1 MDDGTAELTEDAII
15 RLGGWH
21 PRYARV
27 VLIEHDDRHA
37 VVLVDG
43 NGDDSEL
50 ELEYWHRDDDDDDD
64 GDGGL
69 WRPGSSSGHGSL
81 ATMRSSSWDA
91 GDFVAAI
98 GRAEPASEVSLE
110 YAGRAYR
117 RRANGFGAWGFVHTP
132 GGVLGADLPAVTA
145 VRPPQT

>member
-1 MDDGTAELTEDAII
+1 MDGGTVELTEDAII

-50 ELEYWHRDDDDDDD
+50 EAEYWHRDDDDD
-64 GDGGL
+64 GL

-91 GDFVAAI
+91 GDFVAAL
-98 GRAEPASEVSLE
+98 GRAEPGSEISIE
-110 YAGRAYR
+110 FAGRVYLR
-117 RRANGFGAWGFVHTP
+117 QANSFGAWGFVHTRR
-132 GGVLGADLPAVTA
+132 GVPGADLPAVRA
-145 VRPPQT
+145 VRPSQA